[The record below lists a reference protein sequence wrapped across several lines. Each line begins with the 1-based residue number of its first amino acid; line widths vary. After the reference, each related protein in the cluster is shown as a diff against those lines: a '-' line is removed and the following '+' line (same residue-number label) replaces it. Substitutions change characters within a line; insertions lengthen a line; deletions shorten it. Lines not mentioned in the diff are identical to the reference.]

1 MQPKGKKTQAKKRR
15 KKITKKINLNELSG
29 KYPKL
34 AKILVDNYG
43 LHCLGCAAA
52 FFETLE
58 DGAKAHG
65 MSDKEID
72 KMIKK
77 LNKKI
82 EN

>member
-1 MQPKGKKTQAKKRR
+1 MQTRKQKTHGKKRR
-15 KKITKKINLNELSG
+15 KKITKKINLNEFSG

-34 AKILVDNYG
+34 AKILVNNYG
-43 LHCLGCAAA
+43 FHCFGCAAA

-72 KMIKK
+72 KMIER
-77 LNKKI
+77 LNNQITK
-82 EN
+82 